1 MGHLG
6 NPLEGEMSVKQG
18 VPMKTMALRPAG
30 HGPGNPLSTGNLPS
44 SVADS
49 CILGEKE
56 LLRYKQVFLA
66 RQL

>member
-1 MGHLG
+1 
-6 NPLEGEMSVKQG
+6 MSVKQG
-18 VPMKTMALRPAG
+18 VPMKTMALKTMALRPAG